1 MLYKAGAFALVNMKR
16 YEKLQEPPKQVCT
29 HRWFMAIVVL
39 LGIQSAVL
47 VGMVIGGIVTYDNN
61 KESIDAWM
69 NLPWTSI
76 AASVDNGY
84 KTLQQTPIHE
94 TLTNA
99 YVSTERV
106 KQLINY
112 HEGTTLKSFKQFSDE
127 MAANKYLFQNVAQA
141 SADVLPVIQQLKKAL
156 GDEPIADVHS
166 LVAQSKHLVTLLTDD
181 EIKSTYFAA
190 MALIKDMDMLIR
202 THQAKEFME
211 SVSKASNAFATS
223 FTNSNINR
231 TIHAIEDFEH
241 SVHKAEARME
251 RVGEILAKP

>member
-1 MLYKAGAFALVNMKR
+1 MKQ
-16 YEKLQEPPKQVCT
+16 YEKLEEAPKRDCSN
-29 HRWFMAIVVL
+29 RWFMAIVLL
-39 LGIQSAVL
+39 LGIQCAVL

-61 KESIDAWM
+61 KESIDAWV

-84 KTLQQTPIHE
+84 QTLQHTPIHE

-99 YVSTERV
+99 YVSTERI

-127 MAANKYLFQNVAQA
+127 MAANKHLFQNVARA

-156 GDEPIADVHS
+156 GDGPIADVHE
-166 LVAQSKHLVTLLTDD
+166 LVAQSKHLVTLMTDD

-190 MALIKDMDMLIR
+190 MAFIKDMDALLR
-202 THQAKEFME
+202 TNQTREFME
-211 SVSKASNAFATS
+211 SVNKAGNAFAAS

-231 TIHAIEDFEH
+231 TIHAIEDFDHEI
-241 SVHKAEARME
+241 HKAESRME